1 LASSVGPSWA
11 GLPWR
16 AVRIPAAPPLR
27 QRCHQ
32 RLAVCDAQLAS
43 DLGTGLAL
51 GEQVGGL

>member
-1 LASSVGPSWA
+1 
-11 GLPWR
+11 LPWR